1 MRQRVLLTLVICT
14 IAGLSAAARGDA
26 PASAPT
32 TQPATQ
38 AAPATSIVKR
48 GSLSITVDAQG
59 AFEPVDAFE
68 VRLRPKAYSGELLIN
83 AIAANGADV
92 KKGDVLLEI
101 DQAAMK
107 RMVAASENDL
117 RNARAAEAKVQAD
130 AKIADEADTLALR
143 QQQSTLKETED
154 ALKWFESTDGP
165 QYLKIVDL
173 TIQQY
178 DDQVRDASD
187 ELEQLKKMYKSE
199 ELTNAT
205 ADVVVRQAVRKL
217 EIAKQQLGMMKERAV
232 KARELTYPMLH
243 QHFKDAA
250 DVARQQLALFQ
261 TTQTQQ
267 KVQRQTGLASS
278 KAAVAAAELRDS
290 DLKADL
296 EKLTVRAPEDGV
308 VYYGQIISGTW
319 QGGDPKTLRAGERTT
334 PQTVLM
340 TLCTPGKLRLVVDL
354 AESRYFA
361 VKSGQKVSIS
371 PVAYPELK
379 YEGLCEPDQRTSGGG
394 NYPMHIATGQVDS
407 RVLPGM
413 KANIHMEVPLV
424 DNALLVPTTAV
435 SNSTAWVK
443 TADGEE
449 SRPVLTGRTDGKS
462 IEILSGL
469 KEGDEVL
476 THGKQKD

>member
-1 MRQRVLLTLVICT
+1 VRQRVLLTLVLSMT
-14 IAGLSAAARGDA
+14 AGMSAVARGDA
-26 PASAPT
+26 PASIPATQPT
-32 TQPATQ
+32 TQPA
-38 AAPATSIVKR
+38 PETSAVKR

-68 VRLRPKAYSGELLIN
+68 VRIRPKAYSGEMLIN
-83 AIAANGADV
+83 SIAGNGAVV

-101 DQAAMK
+101 DQASIK
-107 RMVAASENDL
+107 RMVSASENDL
-117 RNARAAEAKVQAD
+117 RNARASETKAQAD
-130 AKIADEADTLALR
+130 AKIAEEGDATLLH
-143 QQQSTLKETED
+143 QQQETLKESED
-154 ALKWFESTDGP
+154 ALKWFETTDGP

-217 EIAKQQLGMMKERAV
+217 EIAQQQVAMMKERGV
-232 KARELTYPMLH
+232 KAREFTYPMLH
-243 QHFKDAA
+243 GHFKDAA
-250 DVARQQLALFQ
+250 DMARQQFALFQ
-261 TTQTQQ
+261 TAQTQA
-267 KVQRQTGLASS
+267 KVQRQTGLVAS
-278 KAAVAAAELRDS
+278 KASVAAAELRDS
-290 DLKADL
+290 ELKADL
-296 EKLTVRAPEDGV
+296 EKLTIRAPEDGV
-308 VYYGQIISGTW
+308 VYYGQIVSGNW
-319 QGGDPKTLRAGERTT
+319 QGGDPKTLRVGERAT

-361 VKSGQKVSIS
+361 VKSGQKASIS

-394 NYPMHIATGQVDS
+394 NYPMHVATGQLDS

-435 SNSTAWVK
+435 SDSKVWVK
-443 TADGEE
+443 TAAGEE
-449 SRPVLTGRTDGKS
+449 SRTVLTGRTDGKS
-462 IEILSGL
+462 IEVLSGV

-476 THGKQKD
+476 MHAKTKE